1 MARTVPRL
9 ALALTVLATVVVDRL
24 AKEAAMRL
32 LSGRPPVEW
41 LGGLVR
47 FALAENRGAFLSVG
61 GRLPEGTRFTLLVA
75 GVGLA
80 LSAGL
85 AVLLAQ
91 RRLPARRGVA
101 AAVMLGGGLANWLD
115 RLPDGTVTDFL
126 VLSAGPLHTGVF
138 NLADA
143 AIVAGALGFCF
154 PARPPISPEKGPPSG
169 AATGT
174 RERPSSMPDSPR

>member
-1 MARTVPRL
+1 MARAVPRV

-24 AKEAAMRL
+24 AKEAATRL

-47 FALAENRGAFLSVG
+47 FSLVENRGAFLSAG
-61 GRLPEGTRFTLLVA
+61 GRLSEGTRFALLVA

-80 LSAGL
+80 LFAAL

-91 RRLPARRGVA
+91 STLSARRGFA

-115 RLPDGTVTDFL
+115 RLSDGTVTDFL
-126 VLSAGPLHTGVF
+126 VLAAGPLHTGVF
-138 NLADA
+138 NLADV
-143 AIVAGALGFCF
+143 AILAGAVAWLLPTRTERS
-154 PARPPISPEKGPPSG
+154 PASPSSG
-169 AATGT
+169 A
-174 RERPSSMPDSPR
+174 

>member
-1 MARTVPRL
+1 MAV
-9 ALALTVLATVVVDRL
+9 VATIAADRL

-47 FALAENRGAFLSVG
+47 FSLVENSGAFLSAG
-61 GRLPEGTRFTLLVA
+61 GRLPEGVRFALLVA
-75 GVGLA
+75 GVGVGLLA
-80 LSAGL
+80 AL

-91 RRLPARRGVA
+91 RTLAPRRGFA

-115 RLPDGTVTDFL
+115 RLSDGTVTDFL
-126 VLSAGPLHTGVF
+126 VLAAGPLHTGVF

-143 AIVAGALGFCF
+143 AILAGALGLCL
-154 PARPPISPEKGPPSG
+154 PARPASPP
-169 AATGT
+169 
-174 RERPSSMPDSPR
+174 ER